1 MELIIFLILFP
12 FLAAAILAVVKNN
25 NLRKAV
31 TYISSIAIIAV
42 TAVFSVQW
50 FLKGEVLTFFED
62 VATINMIMLVAEFFI
77 MCLIIFLSFK
87 YKKYFVALLSAAQ
100 TLLIAWLELF
110 GHHSEAVQTHI
121 FIDQLTIIMMLIVA
135 VVGCLICVYAA
146 GYMTDYH
153 HHHKEVKDRR
163 CFFFALLFVFLG
175 AMFGL
180 VMASNLI
187 WMYFFWEITSL
198 VSFLLIGYT
207 KTEEAINNSF
217 RALWMNLLGGLGFA
231 VGIVYASLELGI
243 SNLQDLV
250 ASGEAAVIIPVIL
263 LAFAGLTK
271 SAQFPFSKWLLGAMV
286 APTPTSALLHSAT
299 MVKAGVYLLLRLGPA
314 MAGNYAGTMVS
325 LIGGFTFF
333 VASVFAIT
341 HTDAKKVLA
350 YSTISN
356 LGLITA
362 CAGIGV
368 SETIWAGIML
378 VIFHAVSKSLLFQT
392 VGAVEN
398 TTGSRD
404 IENMHGLIRTYPM
417 LTAALVI
424 GIAGMFLAPFGM
436 LISKWAALKAFVDAG
451 SVILIMLVAFGSAT
465 TLFYWT
471 KWLGKILAFSGKMK
485 VQKNQTSGDQWV
497 SLFIHAVLM
506 VVICA
511 LFPLVS
517 KYAILPLLTATFGA
531 GVTEVLSGSSVVI
544 VIIMLFAVF
553 VVPFFCYIFS
563 RHAKI
568 KHDLPY
574 MSGINVDDSR
584 MFIDS
589 FGEGKKLYLAN
600 WYMADMFGEEKW
612 WKPSILLATAMI
624 LICMVIAIGGV
635 I

>member
-1 MELIIFLILFP
+1 MELVIFLILFP
-12 FLAAAILAVVKNN
+12 FLAAALLAVVKNN
-25 NLRKAV
+25 NFRKAV
-31 TYISSIAIIAV
+31 TYVSSIAIIAV
-42 TAVFSVQW
+42 AVIFSVQW
-50 FLKGEVLTFFED
+50 FMKGETLTLFEN
-62 VATINMIMLVAEFFI
+62 VTAINNIMLVVEVLL
-77 MCLIIFLSFK
+77 MCLIVALSFK
-87 YKKYFVALLSAAQ
+87 YKKYFVALLSVAQ

-110 GHHSEAVQTHI
+110 GHHASVPQTHI
-121 FIDQLTIIMMLIVA
+121 FVDQLSIIMVLIIA
-135 VVGCLICVYAA
+135 VVGTLICVYAA

-180 VMASNLI
+180 VMSSNLI

-231 VGIVYASLELGI
+231 IGIVYATLELEI
-243 SNLQDLV
+243 STIQELV
-250 ASGEAAVIIPVIL
+250 ACTNPIVLLPIIL

-271 SAQFPFSKWLLGAMV
+271 SAQMPFSKWLLGAMV

-314 MAGNYAGTMVS
+314 MAGNFAGLMVG

-333 VASVFAIT
+333 VASIFAIT

-378 VIFHAVSKSLLFQT
+378 VIFHAISKSLLFQT

-398 TTGSRD
+398 ATGSRD

-451 SVILIMLVAFGSAT
+451 NIILILLVCFGSAT
-465 TLFYWT
+465 TLVYWT

-485 VQKNQTSGDQWV
+485 VCKNVTSADQWT
-497 SLFIHAVLM
+497 SLGVHAVLM
-506 VVICA
+506 IAVCA
-511 LFPLVS
+511 LFPVLS
-517 KYAILPLLTATFGA
+517 KYALLPLLTTMFGA
-531 GVTEVLSGSSVVI
+531 GATEVLTGSSVVLVI
-544 VIIMLFAVF
+544 VMMFAVF
-553 VVPFFCYIFS
+553 IVPLLCYAFS
-563 RHAKI
+563 KNAKI

-574 MSGINVDDSR
+574 MAGINVGDTR
-584 MFIDS
+584 TFVDS
-589 FGEGKKLYLAN
+589 FGGSKKLYLAN
-600 WYMADMFGEEKW
+600 WYMTDLFGEEKW
-612 WKPSILLATAMI
+612 WKPSVMLSVAIILVCI
-624 LICMVIAIGGV
+624 VITIGGV